1 VEFLCGKVLSYIEC
15 QQQSIACRTKGVDYA
30 RILKI
35 VKYKNQIV
43 EFHSCAGEGRAA
55 LNARRAIDIGVV
67 MSRHRF

>member
-35 VKYKNQIV
+35 VKYKNQSA
-43 EFHSCAGEGRAA
+43 EFYTYVGEGRAA
-55 LNARRAIDIGVV
+55 PNARRAIDIGAV